1 MATFLVIAVFMA
13 AIAATAVSW
22 PLLRN
27 SRSRLAGAAAFVLI
41 MAAAAGLYPLWSTWN
56 WREAAAATAPAASP
70 QVLAMVAE
78 LERKMEG
85 SPNDIHGWLLLG
97 RSYIALER
105 AEDAV
110 TAYEHAHRL
119 DADNVE
125 AMLGLGEAL
134 SLRAGGNITPSAG
147 ELFERAVSLEPEN
160 PKALLYSGFGAATRG
175 DRATARTRWLALK
188 AMHPP
193 PEIDA
198 MLDQRIAELGTADL
212 ASPGGAAPGVAGAA
226 PGMMGAAPA
235 IAGTT
240 PGMAAAA
247 PGPPGAAPA
256 ASPPAEA
263 TLNLSIAPALK
274 ARLSG
279 DTPLFVFAR
288 EPGVQGPPL
297 AAKRLTSAAIGTQI
311 HLSAA
316 DSMVPGRVLTAGRK
330 VSITARVSFSGQ
342 PLPAAG
348 DLYGELTYD
357 VGHDGARDLVIDR
370 IAQ

>member
-1 MATFLVIAVFMA
+1 M
-13 AIAATAVSW
+13 
-22 PLLRN
+22 
-27 SRSRLAGAAAFVLI
+27 
-41 MAAAAGLYPLWSTWN
+41 
-56 WREAAAATAPAASP
+56 EKAPD
-70 QVLAMVAE
+70 
-78 LERKMEG
+78 
-85 SPNDIHGWLLLG
+85 DIKGWLLLG

-212 ASPGGAAPGVAGAA
+212 AAPGGAAPG
-226 PGMMGAAPA
+226 MTGAAPA
-235 IAGTT
+235 
-240 PGMAAAA
+240 MV
-247 PGPPGAAPA
+247 GAAPA
-256 ASPPAEA
+256 GGPPAEA
-263 TLNLSIAPALK
+263 TVNLSIAPALK
-274 ARLSG
+274 ARLNG

-288 EPGVQGPPL
+288 EPGAQGPPL

-330 VSITARVSFSGQ
+330 VSITARISFSGQ

>member
-1 MATFLVIAVFMA
+1 MSTFLVIAAFMA
-13 AIAATAVSW
+13 AIAATAVAW

-27 SRSRLAGAAAFVLI
+27 RRSRLLGAAAGILV
-41 MAAAAGLYPLWSTWN
+41 MAAAAGLYPLWSNWN
-56 WREAAAATAPAASP
+56 WHEMPAPTPAASP
-70 QVLAMVAE
+70 EVLAMVAQ
-78 LERKMEG
+78 LERKMQAA
-85 SPNDIHGWLLLG
+85 PDDIKGWLLLG
-97 RSYIALER
+97 RSDIALER
-105 AEDAV
+105 VDDAV

-119 DADNVE
+119 DANNVE

-134 SLRAGGNITPSAG
+134 SMRAGGNITPAAG
-147 ELFERAVSLEPEN
+147 ELFERAVSLEPDD
-160 PKALLYSGFGAATRG
+160 PRALLYSGFGAATRG
-175 DRATARTRWLALK
+175 DRAAARQRWLALK

-212 ASPGGAAPGVAGAA
+212 AAARGASPGAG
-226 PGMMGAAPA
+226 
-235 IAGTT
+235 
-240 PGMAAAA
+240 
-247 PGPPGAAPA
+247 PA
-256 ASPPAEA
+256 AGQPAPSGTAQAGAEA
-263 TLNLSIAPALK
+263 TLNLTISPALK
-274 ARLSG
+274 ARLTG

-288 EPGVQGPPL
+288 EPGAQGPPL

-311 HLSAA
+311 HLSSA
-316 DSMVPGRVLTAGRK
+316 DSMVPGRVLTAGQK

-370 IAQ
+370 VTQ

>member
-1 MATFLVIAVFMA
+1 MA
-13 AIAATAVSW
+13 AIAATAASW
-22 PLLRN
+22 PLLRKN
-27 SRSRLAGAAAFVLI
+27 GSRLAGVTAFVLI
-41 MAAAAGLYPLWSTWN
+41 VAAAAGLYPLWSNWN
-56 WREAAAATAPAASP
+56 WSEAAAATPPAANP

-78 LERKMEG
+78 LERKMQA

-105 AEDAV
+105 SEDAV

-147 ELFERAVSLEPEN
+147 QLFERAVSLEPEN

-175 DRATARTRWLALK
+175 DRAAARTRWLALK

-212 ASPGGAAPGVAGAA
+212 AAPGGAGPAMAATAPA
-226 PGMMGAAPA
+226 MMGPASGTAGPAPA
-235 IAGTT
+235 G
-240 PGMAAAA
+240 G
-247 PGPPGAAPA
+247 
-256 ASPPAEA
+256 PPAEA
-263 TLNLSIAPALK
+263 TVNLSIAPALK
-274 ARLSG
+274 ARLTG
-279 DTPLFVFAR
+279 DTALFVFAR
-288 EPGVQGPPL
+288 EPGAQGPPL

-357 VGHDGARDLVIDR
+357 VGHDGARDLVINQ

>member
-13 AIAATAVSW
+13 AIAATAGSW

-70 QVLAMVAE
+70 QVLAMVTE
-78 LERKMEG
+78 LERKMEKA
-85 SPNDIHGWLLLG
+85 PDDIKGWLLLG

-193 PEIDA
+193 P
-198 MLDQRIAELGTADL
+198 
-212 ASPGGAAPGVAGAA
+212 
-226 PGMMGAAPA
+226 
-235 IAGTT
+235 
-240 PGMAAAA
+240 
-247 PGPPGAAPA
+247 
-256 ASPPAEA
+256 
-263 TLNLSIAPALK
+263 
-274 ARLSG
+274 
-279 DTPLFVFAR
+279 
-288 EPGVQGPPL
+288 
-297 AAKRLTSAAIGTQI
+297 
-311 HLSAA
+311 
-316 DSMVPGRVLTAGRK
+316 
-330 VSITARVSFSGQ
+330 
-342 PLPAAG
+342 
-348 DLYGELTYD
+348 
-357 VGHDGARDLVIDR
+357 
-370 IAQ
+370 

>member
-1 MATFLVIAVFMA
+1 MTAFLIIAVFMA
-13 AIAATAVSW
+13 AIAATAVAW
-22 PLLRN
+22 PLLRK
-27 SRSRLAGAAAFVLI
+27 RESRLVGAAAGLLV
-41 MAAAAGLYPLWSTWN
+41 MAAAAGLYPLWSNWN
-56 WREAAAATAPAASP
+56 WHEASAPAPAASP

-78 LERKMEG
+78 LERKMQAA
-85 SPNDIHGWLLLG
+85 PNDIKGWLLLG
-97 RSYIALER
+97 RSDIALER
-105 AEDAV
+105 VDDAV
-110 TAYEHAHRL
+110 TAYQHAHRL

-125 AMLGLGEAL
+125 ALLGLGEAL
-134 SLRAGGNITPSAG
+134 SMRAGGNITPSAG
-147 ELFERAVSLEPEN
+147 QLFERAVSLEPDN
-160 PKALLYSGFGAATRG
+160 PRALLYSGFGAATRG
-175 DRATARTRWLALK
+175 DRAAARKRWLALK

-212 ASPGGAAPGVAGAA
+212 APAGAA
-226 PGMMGAAPA
+226 PGPAGAAVAATPA
-235 IAGTT
+235 TAGQAT
-240 PGMAAAA
+240 AAQS
-247 PGPPGAAPA
+247 GAQ
-256 ASPPAEA
+256 A
-263 TLNLSIAPALK
+263 TLNLSISPALK
-274 ARLSG
+274 TRLTA

-316 DSMVPGRVLTAGRK
+316 DSMVPGHVLTAGQK

-357 VGHDGARDLVIDR
+357 VGHDGVRDLVIDR
-370 IAQ
+370 IAP